1 MYAENEEYKLWIR
14 VHKTEVWS
22 WGVSNTNAGIYT
34 EDRVSLSHSLG
45 VRYKDT
51 SCDVSLSNDVSQLD
65 TPMVIIQQ
73 EGIRML

>member
-1 MYAENEEYKLWIR
+1 MYEENEEYKLWIH
-14 VHKTEVWS
+14 VHKTEIWS
-22 WGVSNTNAGIYT
+22 WGVSYTNAGIYT
-34 EDRVSLSHSLG
+34 EDGVSLSHSS

-51 SCDVSLSNDVSQLD
+51 SCDVSLSNDLSQLD